1 MSKRASRSNKKSGP
15 GRYHG
20 AGQIITHPR
29 TGEILGV
36 TQPSQRLAPAIDG
49 GNWQGKQYLSY
60 REHDQLRRL
69 TDARWMEGPTRDG
82 FGPMTR
88 TDALAFVKSQRAA

>member
-1 MSKRASRSNKKSGP
+1 MSKRSSRSHTKSGS

-20 AGQIITHPR
+20 AGQLIAHPQTGAII
-29 TGEILGV
+29 GV
-36 TQPSQRLAPAIDG
+36 TQPVQRLAPAIDG
-49 GNWQGKQYLSY
+49 GNWRGADYLSY

-88 TDALAFVKSQRAA
+88 VDAVAFLKSQRAA